1 MWLLK
6 CYEESGSI
14 LKRSRMD
21 MTSMK
26 NADILILADSQMEQ
40 DDETS
45 LVDLKII
52 ADGRS
57 QRKCVFQVALAAR
70 TYMLMQSGQH
80 FIAVTDQRL
89 DRNWFDNCM
98 TETGAD

>member
-1 MWLLK
+1 
-6 CYEESGSI
+6 
-14 LKRSRMD
+14 MD

-26 NADILILADSQMEQ
+26 NAAILILVDSQMEL
-40 DDETS
+40 DDKAS

-57 QRKCVFQVALAAR
+57 QRECVFQVALAER
-70 TYMLMQSGQH
+70 TYLLMRSSQH

-98 TETGAD
+98 TETCGPID